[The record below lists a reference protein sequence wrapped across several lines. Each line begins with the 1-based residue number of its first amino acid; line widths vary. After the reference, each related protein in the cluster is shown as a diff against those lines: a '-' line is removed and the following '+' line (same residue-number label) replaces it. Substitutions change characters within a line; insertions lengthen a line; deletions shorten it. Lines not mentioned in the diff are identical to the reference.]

1 MYQLKAIGKLYGGSK
16 NEIEI
21 QSNYRKALK
30 RLDTFSHVHLF
41 YIVSEAGEWK
51 LETQIVEIEGVEIRS
66 GKVKI
71 KKWDKAEQEVEIV
84 DIKPYFPCEDS
95 VRERC
100 ENPLPIQRNMTLL
113 PIDGRENEFEIKKV
127 GCIRQTHGLIYIEI
141 DENIPI

>member
-41 YIVSEAGEWK
+41 YIVSKAGEWK

-84 DIKPYFPCEDS
+84 DI
-95 VRERC
+95 
-100 ENPLPIQRNMTLL
+100 NPKVVKYILKTSADRYAKFFQIQ
-113 PIDGRENEFEIKKV
+113 
-127 GCIRQTHGLIYIEI
+127 CIS
-141 DENIPI
+141 